1 MLRALDNTLAAIGG
15 YAGLVWMIV
24 NLVVGNYASFK
35 LSSSMVKTLYQ
46 YQEKPNNASAASEE
60 ELLDEQFLIKDL

>member
-24 NLVVGNYASFK
+24 NLLVGNYASFK

-46 YQEKPNNASAASEE
+46 YQEKPNNASAVSEE

>member
-46 YQEKPNNASAASEE
+46 YQEKPNNASAVSEE